1 MRQKTYLYLM
11 VTFMLWG
18 SLFVVTQFVLG
29 KIPTFTVA
37 MCRYLSSFIALSA
50 AAWKKEKEVIERQ
63 DHKYFFI
70 VGFIGYFLAVDFQL
84 LGTKFAGSS
93 IASLLNSM
101 NPVFISVMAAF
112 ILKEK
117 LTKAKI
123 AGLLLSMAGVYLII
137 GHGASV
143 SPVGI
148 FFSLAAVLGW
158 AFMSVIS
165 RKISRKYSSLTITRY
180 AMLIAAVCNI
190 PVSFCEICITH
201 PVMEPDLSAV
211 LGLLYMGLVC
221 TAFTNILW
229 NKSLSLL
236 PANTCSAFY
245 PVQTLTSSLLGI
257 LLFHEVLTISFL
269 AGTLCII
276 IGVLISLLEI
286 PRKTKKP

>member
-1 MRQKTYLYLM
+1 MKQKTYLYLM

-37 MCRYLSSFIALSA
+37 MFRYLTSFIALSVI
-50 AAWKKEKEVIERQ
+50 AWKKDKEVIRRQ
-63 DHKYFFI
+63 DYKYFFI
-70 VGFIGYFLAVDFQL
+70 IGFIGYFLAVDFQL

-93 IASLLNSM
+93 VASLLNSM

-117 LTKAKI
+117 LTKSKI
-123 AGLLLSMAGVYLII
+123 AGLFFSMAGVYLII
-137 GHGASV
+137 GHGTAV
-143 SPVGI
+143 SPLGI
-148 FFSLAAVLGW
+148 VFSLAAVAGW

-190 PVSFCEICITH
+190 PISLCEICITR
-201 PVMEPDLSAV
+201 PVIEPDLSAV

-221 TAFTNILW
+221 TAFTNVLW
-229 NKSLSLL
+229 NKGLSRL
-236 PANTCSAFY
+236 PANTCCAFY

-257 LLFHEVLTISFL
+257 ILFHEVLTVSFL
-269 AGTLCII
+269 AGTLFITA
-276 IGVLISLLEI
+276 GVLISLLEL
-286 PRKTKKP
+286 PRKPVL

>member
-1 MRQKTYLYLM
+1 MKQKTYLYLM

-37 MCRYLSSFIALSA
+37 MFRYLSSFIALSA

-63 DHKYFFI
+63 DYKYFFI

-201 PVMEPDLSAV
+201 PVIEPDLSAV

-257 LLFHEVLTISFL
+257 FLFHEVLTISFL

-276 IGVLISLLEI
+276 IGVLISLLDI
-286 PRKTKKP
+286 PRKPKKP